1 MDRKPKLKGPRQ
13 QRGQGSP
20 SSGSRGAEGGGEGSV
35 RSRAAARGRL
45 CWARFQGSPAQPCGE
60 FTTTAGGLLLRG
72 GPDLGDQGWEA
83 EEQVLMKLSVAT
95 AMARGS
101 CGAGLG
107 GSGSGLLPSHSI
119 CSSAEGPT
127 AGGPGPGSAVS
138 IRRGSSGDDG
148 SERQRRTGVP
158 GWTKVSGVVTR
169 GSWVEG
175 SSDGGTRGRG
185 ATGLMGV
192 SRSLILPPL
201 RSSRSEKGL
210 TRVRLSPQL
219 GGDSGDGGR
228 KRSDRLRESRGSGL
242 GSVAEGPPL
251 GTDPVEREVCGHC
264 SQHSSEFPEG
274 LIN

>member
-13 QRGQGSP
+13 QPGHGSP
-20 SSGSRGAEGGGEGSV
+20 SSDSRGAEGGGEGSV

-45 CWARFQGSPAQPCGE
+45 CWARFQDSPAQACGE

-72 GPDLGDQGWEA
+72 APDLEDQGREA
-83 EEQVLMKLSVAT
+83 EEQVLMKLSVAV
-95 AMARGS
+95 ARGGW
-101 CGAGLG
+101 GAGPG

-119 CSSAEGPT
+119 LSSTEGPT

-148 SERQRRTGVP
+148 SERQRRAGVP
-158 GWTKVSGVVTR
+158 GWTRVSGVVTK

-175 SSDGGTRGRG
+175 SGDGGTRGRG
-185 ATGLMGV
+185 ATSLLGV

-251 GTDPVEREVCGHC
+251 GTEPVDREVCDRC
-264 SQHSSEFPEG
+264 VQHFS
-274 LIN
+274 

>member
-13 QRGQGSP
+13 QPGQGSP
-20 SSGSRGAEGGGEGSV
+20 SSDSRGTEGGGEGSV
-35 RSRAAARGRL
+35 LSRAAARGRL

-83 EEQVLMKLSVAT
+83 EEQVLMKLSVA
-95 AMARGS
+95 MAKGS
-101 CGAGLG
+101 WGAGPE

-119 CSSAEGPT
+119 FSSAEGPT
-127 AGGPGPGSAVS
+127 VGGPGPGNAVS

-148 SERQRRTGVP
+148 SERQRRAGVP
-158 GWTKVSGVVTR
+158 GWTRVSGVVTK
-169 GSWVEG
+169 GSWVQG
-175 SSDGGTRGRG
+175 SGDGGTRGRA
-185 ATGLMGV
+185 ATGLLGV

-251 GTDPVEREVCGHC
+251 GKDPVDREVCDHC
-264 SQHSSEFPEG
+264 SQ
-274 LIN
+274 LR

>member
-1 MDRKPKLKGPRQ
+1 M
-13 QRGQGSP
+13 
-20 SSGSRGAEGGGEGSV
+20 
-35 RSRAAARGRL
+35 
-45 CWARFQGSPAQPCGE
+45 
-60 FTTTAGGLLLRG
+60 
-72 GPDLGDQGWEA
+72 
-83 EEQVLMKLSVAT
+83 SVAT
-95 AMARGS
+95 ARGS
-101 CGAGLG
+101 RGTGPG

-119 CSSAEGPT
+119 LSSAEGPI

-148 SERQRRTGVP
+148 SERQRRAGVP
-158 GWTKVSGVVTR
+158 GWTRVSGVVTK

-175 SSDGGTRGRG
+175 SEGGTRGRG
-185 ATGLMGV
+185 AAGLLGV

-251 GTDPVEREVCGHC
+251 GTDPIDREVCGHC
-264 SQHSSEFPEG
+264 FQH
-274 LIN
+274 